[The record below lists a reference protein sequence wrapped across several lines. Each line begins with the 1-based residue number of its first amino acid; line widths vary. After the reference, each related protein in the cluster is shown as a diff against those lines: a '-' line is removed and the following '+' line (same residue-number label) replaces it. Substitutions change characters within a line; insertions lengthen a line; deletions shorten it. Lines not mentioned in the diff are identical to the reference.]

1 MPLAAAVAVDKA
13 TPQFDKE
20 YSYRVPEGLPVQP
33 GCRVTVPFGRGDRRR
48 MGVVLSLYEA
58 EDTARLKPVLT
69 LVDREPLLGPEQM
82 ALIEWLREHTF
93 CSRYDAVRVLIP
105 AGLGMD
111 LADRFL
117 PQPGAVLPPDCPEA
131 AARLFARIR
140 EEPGR
145 TAEELGEVCG
155 GRELRQH
162 LSYLLEQG
170 AVRSE
175 MDDRRKILDERVTMA
190 RPAPDFSPEKKLTKK
205 QELALSVLEEFGTAS
220 VKELC
225 YYSGVTRAVVENL
238 RRAGAIELYE
248 QTVYRDPY
256 GDGAAPPEPAPIEL
270 TPAQQRAYETVRD
283 TPPDKPVLLY
293 GVTGSGK
300 TQVFLKLIDETLA
313 AGRRAIVMVPE
324 IALTPQTVARF
335 RERYGGRTA
344 VLHSSLTMGQR
355 TDEWRR
361 IRAGEAD
368 VVIGTRSAVFAPV
381 ENLGLI
387 VIDEEQE
394 HTYRSE
400 QSPRFSTGQ
409 VARMRCRWHG
419 ARLLLCSA
427 TPSVESFYAAERGR
441 CGLARLTERYGGHLP
456 QVTIVDLGAVERVG
470 EGGLLSETLAAEL
483 YHNLQRGEQSILLLN
498 RRGYHTVVK
507 CSSCGEVITC
517 PNCSVALT
525 YHRQNGLLMCHTC
538 GHTQP
543 PPAVCPRCGSGLVRF
558 GGVGTQKVEEAVR
571 SLFPDARVLRM
582 DLDTTLSRQSY
593 ETGFG
598 DFAAGKY
605 DIMVGTQMVSKGL
618 NFPGVTLVG
627 VLGADQG
634 LAAGD
639 FRSFERTFA
648 LLTQVVGRSGR
659 FSLPGRAFIESWQ
672 PENPV
677 FALAA
682 AQDYEA
688 FYRQEILF
696 RQVNLYPP
704 FCDLLVVSFSSKKEE
719 EARDGAAA
727 FARVFAAAAAGDPAY
742 QKLPIRLLGPA
753 PDPLYKAAGKFRYRL
768 TVKCRDTAALRGLVR
783 EALGRFY
790 RECPSG
796 LTVVPSFD

>member
-1 MPLAAAVAVDKA
+1 
-13 TPQFDKE
+13 
-20 YSYRVPEGLPVQP
+20 
-33 GCRVTVPFGRGDRRR
+33 
-48 MGVVLSLYEA
+48 
-58 EDTARLKPVLT
+58 
-69 LVDREPLLGPEQM
+69 
-82 ALIEWLREHTF
+82 
-93 CSRYDAVRVLIP
+93 
-105 AGLGMD
+105 
-111 LADRFL
+111 
-117 PQPGAVLPPDCPEA
+117 
-131 AARLFARIR
+131 
-140 EEPGR
+140 
-145 TAEELGEVCG
+145 
-155 GRELRQH
+155 
-162 LSYLLEQG
+162 
-170 AVRSE
+170 
-175 MDDRRKILDERVTMA
+175 
-190 RPAPDFSPEKKLTKK
+190 
-205 QELALSVLEEFGTAS
+205 
-220 VKELC
+220 
-225 YYSGVTRAVVENL
+225 
-238 RRAGAIELYE
+238 
-248 QTVYRDPY
+248 
-256 GDGAAPPEPAPIEL
+256 
-270 TPAQQRAYETVRD
+270 
-283 TPPDKPVLLY
+283 
-293 GVTGSGK
+293 
-300 TQVFLKLIDETLA
+300 
-313 AGRRAIVMVPE
+313 
-324 IALTPQTVARF
+324 
-335 RERYGGRTA
+335 
-344 VLHSSLTMGQR
+344 
-355 TDEWRR
+355 
-361 IRAGEAD
+361 
-368 VVIGTRSAVFAPV
+368 
-381 ENLGLI
+381 
-387 VIDEEQE
+387 
-394 HTYRSE
+394 
-400 QSPRFSTGQ
+400 
-409 VARMRCRWHG
+409 
-419 ARLLLCSA
+419 
-427 TPSVESFYAAERGR
+427 
-441 CGLARLTERYGGHLP
+441 
-456 QVTIVDLGAVERVG
+456 
-470 EGGLLSETLAAEL
+470 
-483 YHNLQRGEQSILLLN
+483 
-498 RRGYHTVVK
+498 
-507 CSSCGEVITC
+507 
-517 PNCSVALT
+517 
-525 YHRQNGLLMCHTC
+525 MCHTC

-768 TVKCRDTAALRGLVR
+768 TIKCRDTAAFRGLVR
-783 EALGRFY
+783 EAMGRFY